1 MVLPREPEQ
10 RHSIETG
17 EIRNIGWLEGKQK
30 QEAVVEEFFYLF
42 LFLAR
47 QGSFGVAVGFK

>member
-30 QEAVVEEFFYLF
+30 QEAIVVEFFYLF
-42 LFLAR
+42 LF
-47 QGSFGVAVGFK
+47 

>member
-30 QEAVVEEFFYLF
+30 QEAVVEVF
-42 LFLAR
+42 LFIFVLAR

>member
-42 LFLAR
+42 LFKRGKEVL
-47 QGSFGVAVGFK
+47 V

>member
-30 QEAVVEEFFYLF
+30 QESGRGRVF
-42 LFLAR
+42 LFIFVLAR
-47 QGSFGVAVGFK
+47 QGSVGLAVGFK